1 MPLVRIELR
10 RGKSP
15 EYRRALAD
23 GVYEAMRDAIN
34 IPENDRF
41 IVISEHDAENLN
53 SDRQYLGIERGDDF
67 VAVQIVL
74 RRGRTPETK
83 QALFRRI
90 TERLAVTPGVRPADV
105 LITLVENG
113 AEDWSFGNGIAQ
125 YIK

>member
-1 MPLVRIELR
+1 
-10 RGKSP
+10 
-15 EYRRALAD
+15 LAD

-53 SDRQYLGIERGDDF
+53 YDRQYLGIERGDDF